1 MAVSVLIPGALR
13 VDAAGESKVSVE
25 LGDGGVLRDVLD
37 ALAERHPRID
47 RRLRDERGELRR
59 YVNVYVDGEECR
71 RAGGLDTPV
80 GETSEVQILP
90 SVAGG

>member
-13 VDAAGESKVSVE
+13 VDAAGESKLSVE
-25 LGDGGVLRDVLD
+25 LGEGGVLRDVLD
-37 ALAERHPRID
+37 AVAERHPRMD
-47 RRLRDERGELRR
+47 RRLRDEQGVLRR

-71 RAGGLDTPV
+71 RGGGLDTPV
-80 GETSEVQILP
+80 TATSEVQILP